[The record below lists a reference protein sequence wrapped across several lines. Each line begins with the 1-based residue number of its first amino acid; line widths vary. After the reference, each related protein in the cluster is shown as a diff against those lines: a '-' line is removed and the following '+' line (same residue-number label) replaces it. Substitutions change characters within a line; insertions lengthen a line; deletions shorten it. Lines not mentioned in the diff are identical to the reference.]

1 VGPHQKFPDGLALR
15 RGVDIA
21 RLMDSVRRLTLRQ
34 NINGVKPATF
44 AAATMAEFPQIAMVS
59 CYRKQTA

>member
-1 VGPHQKFPDGLALR
+1 
-15 RGVDIA
+15 
-21 RLMDSVRRLTLRQ
+21 MDSVRRLTLRQ